1 MRCSE
6 KSRKTKE
13 TDIFV
18 KMDLDGKGN
27 VEADTGIPF
36 LDHMLDAFG
45 RHGMFDL
52 VVKAEGD
59 LEIDCHHTMEDIG
72 IVLGQVIGEAIGD
85 GRGLTRFSHTGVPM
99 DESIAYVTLDC
110 GGRGYLVM
118 TGSFGEAPVSGIPGD
133 LFEHFFYSLCSNA
146 KITAHITFEGR
157 NAHHKCEAVFKAF
170 GVALRAATRI
180 DPDKGIPS
188 TKGRI

>member
-13 TDIFV
+13 TEISV
-18 KMDLDGKGN
+18 NIDLDGKGE
-27 VEADTGIPF
+27 VKADTGIPF

-52 VVKAEGD
+52 TVKAKGD
-59 LEIDCHHTMEDIG
+59 LDVDCHHTIEDIG
-72 IVLGQVIGEAIGD
+72 IVLGQAIAEAIGD
-85 GRGLTRFSHTGVPM
+85 GRGITRFSHMAVPM
-99 DESIAYVTLDC
+99 DESIACVTLDC
-110 GGRGYLVM
+110 GGRSYLVM
-118 TGSFGEAPVSGIPGD
+118 KGEFGEAGLSGIPGD

-146 KITAHITFEGR
+146 KMTAHITFEGV

-170 GVALRAATRI
+170 GVALRMATRI
-180 DPDKGIPS
+180 DPEKGIPS
-188 TKGRI
+188 TKGLI

>member
-1 MRCSE
+1 MRCFE

-18 KMDLDGKGN
+18 SIDLDGKGN
-27 VEADTGIPF
+27 VAADTGIPF
-36 LDHMLDAFG
+36 MDHMFDAFG

-52 VVKAEGD
+52 TVRAKGD
-59 LEIDCHHTMEDIG
+59 LDVDSHHTIEDIG
-72 IVLGQVIGEAIGD
+72 IVLGQAVAGAIDD
-85 GRGLTRFSHTGVPM
+85 GKGITRFSHMAVPM

-118 TGSFGEAPVSGIPGD
+118 NGTFGDSSLPGMPGD
-133 LFEHFFYSLCSNA
+133 LPEHFFYSLCSNA
-146 KITAHITFEGR
+146 KITAHISFEGK

-170 GVALRAATRI
+170 GIALRNATRV
-180 DPDKGIPS
+180 DPEKGIPS
-188 TKGRI
+188 TKGQI